1 MEENHLLLQRVENLQ
16 DELDRAEEQE
26 NGLIRM
32 KEIYKEEISKL
43 RKTLEQKELM
53 HSQEVSGL
61 QRRLEQSEGAHNL
74 ETVKQLIVKIFGI
87 LFSEEYC
94 LF

>member
-43 RKTLEQKELM
+43 RKTLEHKELL
-53 HSQEVSGL
+53 HSQELAAL
-61 QRRLEQSEGAHNL
+61 QKRLEQSEGAHNI
-74 ETVKQLIVKIFGI
+74 ETIRQLIGKIFGI
-87 LFSEEYC
+87 LFSEE
-94 LF
+94 